1 LDFIRAKKILNSGF
15 VRKSHFH
22 SFTGAAPA
30 VGEGAYELLKSLS
43 FSDREIE
50 ELKKE
55 KILVF

>member
-1 LDFIRAKKILNSGF
+1 
-15 VRKSHFH
+15 
-22 SFTGAAPA
+22 